1 MAITHSTHRLIQQA
15 PDVVRARLLGLA
27 ERIRLEMPP
36 IEDGDELHRLLG
48 VTGSLGVE
56 VGDRDGRGV
65 DIRTTRGRIRGA
77 VTAAIA
83 PEGAGTALDLAVTV
97 RPDGM
102 VGSMM
107 FSAAKRM
114 VPDLDREFPAG
125 VEHVAS
131 ELAAQLEGTD
141 EAWAVALDELTADAR
156 ARITRTRAT

>member
-1 MAITHSTHRLIQQA
+1 MTITHSTLRQVRQT
-15 PDVVRARLLGLA
+15 PEVVQARLLDLA
-27 ERIRLEMPP
+27 ERIKREMPP

-65 DIRTTRGRIRGA
+65 DMRTTNGRIRGA
-77 VTAAIA
+77 VRAAIA
-83 PEGAGTALDLAVTV
+83 PDGTGTALDLTASV

-114 VPDLDREFPAG
+114 RPDLEREFPAG
-125 VEHVAS
+125 VERVAT
-131 ELAAQLEGTD
+131 ELAGHLEGTD
-141 EAWAVALDELTADAR
+141 EAWAAALDALTADAR
-156 ARITRTRAT
+156 ARITEMRAT